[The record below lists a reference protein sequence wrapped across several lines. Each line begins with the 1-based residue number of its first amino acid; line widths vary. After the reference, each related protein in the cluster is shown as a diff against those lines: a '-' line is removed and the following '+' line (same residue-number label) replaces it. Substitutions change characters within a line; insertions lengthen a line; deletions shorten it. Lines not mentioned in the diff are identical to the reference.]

1 MIVTFACKESIV
13 SLKSTQNTEEEEKK
27 EGESAS
33 AAAMQAHC
41 DLMSCDIDD
50 MMMVYMQS

>member
-13 SLKSTQNTEEEEKK
+13 SLKSTQNREEEEKK

-33 AAAMQAHC
+33 AAAMQAHS